1 MSPSLLSAFSVLLF
15 ATSFFLPVK
24 AAAPSY
30 NFTQEAINN
39 GDALAQLAAQ
49 ALANSKELHQS
60 SGAFANSTCTPDK
73 VRVRREWRTLPAEQ
87 RRAFVA
93 AIECMQSSP
102 SLYEP
107 GVMPAAKTLYD
118 DFVAIHLKQ
127 TPVIHRTA
135 NFQLWHRLYTDV
147 FEQKVRECGYTGTF
161 PFWEW
166 GYDAEDPTLSP
177 LFDGSDTSIGS
188 NGAFVPHEGLEIH
201 QAYTNVTLKLEPGS
215 GGGCVMSGP
224 FSKMTVNLPVVQNTD
239 TPLAADPRC
248 LQRDLNKHVS
258 SRHTTFRNTTLLLT
272 EHNTLESFWGFLN
285 GDDRYINPFELGVHA
300 AGHWQLGGDSGNNFF
315 ISPADPAFF
324 LHHSQID
331 RVYWI
336 WQMLDWENRQDIFGT
351 VTMQNIPPSRNGTLD
366 DLVDLRPLA
375 EPRKL
380 RDLMSTIGIGGSPFC
395 YVYEG

>member
-15 ATSFFLPVK
+15 ATSFFLPIK

-49 ALANSKELHQS
+49 ALANSKELHQR

-166 GYDAEDPTLSP
+166 GHDAEDPALSP

-201 QAYTNVTLKLEPGS
+201 QAYTKVTLKLEPGS
-215 GGGCVMSGP
+215 GGGYVMSGP

-239 TPLAADPRC
+239 TPLATDPRY

-272 EHNTLESFWGFLN
+272 KHNTLESFWGFLN
-285 GDDRYINPFELGVHA
+285 SDDRYINPFELGVHA
-300 AGHWQLGGDSGNNFF
+300 ASHWQLGGDSGNNFF

-331 RVYWI
+331 RIYWI